1 MIASAIA
8 FAFNVVIDTPENASV
23 LLSDGMDAL
32 PALFAC
38 RAAHIEDGPLHD
50 KSNSLFE
57 QLARL
62 QRTHCYVEPKCSAIR
77 QPFSLLELSLRQVA
91 ALPRD
96 VRLRVSADL
105 MDELLEPLGQVLSL
119 F

>member
-38 RAAHIEDGPLHD
+38 RAAHVEDGPLHD
-50 KSNSLFE
+50 KSNSLLE

-62 QRTHCYVEPKCSAIR
+62 QRTFCYVEPKCGAI
-77 QPFSLLELSLRQVA
+77 QEPFSLLELSLREVA
-91 ALPRD
+91 ALPGD
-96 VRLRVSADL
+96 VRLRVAAEL
-105 MDELLEPLGQVLSL
+105 MEELLEPLSKV
-119 F
+119 